1 MCQSDCLPAPVKS
14 PLEDSLVFLFSTYPA
29 QQLNRVYV
37 RPLTILLLVYNLL
50 FTLNDAKGC
59 HSTSCK
65 EFVRVL
71 LISFH
76 VHTPFIQPRAF
87 FSIFLSNVSLTVTT
101 LKCLRSS
108 CRALANCHHQFY
120 DPLPNPQPA
129 IHPATL
135 PSAYFVIHLTHC
147 TVTIIITRN
156 DKHLIRLFYSIP
168 SSSSTHP
175 SNHPTTPI
183 IIIFSF
189 SVSNPRFP
197 DFLHHPPPPPKMLCR
212 PTTI

>member
-1 MCQSDCLPAPVKS
+1 MIIILSRLCAKSDCLPAPVKS

-37 RPLTILLLVYNLL
+37 RPLTILLLVFNLL

-101 LKCLRSS
+101 LKCWRSS

-120 DPLPNPQPA
+120 DPLPSPA
-129 IHPATL
+129 IHPSSHPPLGLFCHSLNALYRHHYNHEEWQTFDTSFL
-135 PSAYFVIHLTHC
+135 LHSIL
-147 TVTIIITRN
+147 II
-156 DKHLIRLFYSIP
+156 
-168 SSSSTHP
+168 HP
-175 SNHPTTPI
+175 SNQPTIQQLPL
-183 IIIFSF
+183 S
-189 SVSNPRFP
+189 
-197 DFLHHPPPPPKMLCR
+197 
-212 PTTI
+212 